1 MIGLSGSA
9 YIMIIHFIRFFNQ
22 KTMNFPG
29 EPEPHPRENGGIL
42 STKGEVGKKEC
53 ADNLDFLGQFVL

>member
-1 MIGLSGSA
+1 
-9 YIMIIHFIRFFNQ
+9 MIIHFIRFFNQ

-29 EPEPHPRENGGIL
+29 EPESHLRETGGIL